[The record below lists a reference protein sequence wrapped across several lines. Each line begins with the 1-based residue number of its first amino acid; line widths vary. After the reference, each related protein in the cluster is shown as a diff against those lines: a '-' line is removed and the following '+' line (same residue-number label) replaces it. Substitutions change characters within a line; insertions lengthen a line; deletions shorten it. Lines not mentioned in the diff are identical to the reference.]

1 MNGMKNKIL
10 LSAVSVLGTL
20 CALSASPQQTSDE
33 QAPVRETVVAADTV
47 LPEASSQYALDSL
60 RYAWEYKQKTRLEE
74 LRTERYLD
82 SVVYAQMNENQL
94 YRLQMSRQDRYWESE
109 TQRFFEG
116 PFVLLV
122 SLAFVLVAFGMV
134 LRARD
139 RGKQRSQELKLAQ
152 LEAMKKGQIVFL
164 DRKTEQDRSCA
175 PDEPISEPYP
185 GDVSDYTAVFE
196 QTRRQAARYLRSPRR
211 YRKTGVLLI
220 LFAFGTMLFFGL
232 VGSGDAWVLGIVPLF
247 IGFAYLYLDYVS
259 LKTEQQRREMEE
271 FRRYKAEKAAGKSSA
286 EVPETPAPQSDSQ
299 AQEGADRE

>member
-20 CALSASPQQTSDE
+20 CALSASPQQTTDE
-33 QAPVRETVVAADTV
+33 QAPARETVVAADTV

-94 YRLQMSRQDRYWESE
+94 YNLQMSRQSRYWKSE

-116 PFVLLV
+116 PFALLV

-139 RGKQRSQELKLAQ
+139 RGKQRAQELKLAQ

-175 PDEPISEPYP
+175 PD
-185 GDVSDYTAVFE
+185 
-196 QTRRQAARYLRSPRR
+196 
-211 YRKTGVLLI
+211 
-220 LFAFGTMLFFGL
+220 
-232 VGSGDAWVLGIVPLF
+232 
-247 IGFAYLYLDYVS
+247 
-259 LKTEQQRREMEE
+259 
-271 FRRYKAEKAAGKSSA
+271 
-286 EVPETPAPQSDSQ
+286 
-299 AQEGADRE
+299 